1 MIVLPSFYRFC
12 ITGVLNTVVHYLTAS
27 ALFAFGDVS
36 PAIAN
41 GGALIVATCFSLC
54 ANTLWSFSCRL
65 NARIFAR
72 FLIISALACG
82 LGDVRCHT
90 AVRMGSSQ
98 PTGNPGGYSCCDS
111 DYLFAPPFLDLSSTE
126 RIILLMACAFVE
138 IVFIKLICLAFFH

>member
-41 GGALIVATCFSLC
+41 GGALIVATCFSFV

-82 LGDVRCHT
+82 LAMSVATLLSGWGVPNQLGILGVILVVT
-90 AVRMGSSQ
+90 
-98 PTGNPGGYSCCDS
+98 PIT
-111 DYLFAPPFLDLSSTE
+111 YLLHRFWTYRQRKE
-126 RIILLMACAFVE
+126 
-138 IVFIKLICLAFFH
+138 